1 MKDFIYCT
9 VIALL
14 LTGLF
19 LQFYIQELKNKEERN
34 QIHFIWNDDEES
46 IPQDGELIIIEFTKE
61 NNVYIGPT
69 DKVFKGSLYKE
80 SIDKKHLE

>member
-9 VIALL
+9 IITLL
-14 LTGLF
+14 IVGF
-19 LQFYIQELKNKEERN
+19 GCKIFVDIHKQQREEN

-46 IPQDGELIIIEFTKE
+46 IPMDGELIIIEFTDE

-69 DKVFKGSLYKE
+69 NKVFKGSLYKE
-80 SIDKKHLE
+80 SIDRKHLD